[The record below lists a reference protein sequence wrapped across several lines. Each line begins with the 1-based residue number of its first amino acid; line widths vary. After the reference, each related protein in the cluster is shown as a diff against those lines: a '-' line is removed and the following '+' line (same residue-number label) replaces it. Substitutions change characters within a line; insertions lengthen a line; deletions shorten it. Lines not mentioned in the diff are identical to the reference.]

1 MSTVTLDGENGREV
15 VLQRLSERDDESIW
29 EFQATLHLPHAT
41 ATKRVYEH
49 GTELRAFF
57 HELAEAWRGFE
68 GVKTYA
74 SLEGEF
80 MIEAEHD
87 GHGTVKCCVTLRS
100 PAPPE
105 WSLRAVVEFG
115 SGAHLERLSRGIDA
129 FVP

>member
-1 MSTVTLDGENGREV
+1 MSKVTLDGENGREV

-29 EFQATLHLPHAT
+29 EYRATLRLPDAT
-41 ATKRVYEH
+41 ATKRLYEH
-49 GTELRAFF
+49 GTALRAFF

-80 MIEAEHD
+80 TIDARHD
-87 GHGTVKCCVTLRS
+87 GHGTIQCRVTVGS
-100 PAPPE
+100 PSPPE
-105 WSLRAVVEFG
+105 WSLDSVVEFG
-115 SGAHLERLSRGIDA
+115 AGAHLERLSREVDA